1 MPTPL
6 VHLRLVRAY
15 RGYRAGEQIQATQRL
30 AETLVAQGVA
40 EAAEPAATLFDRKP
54 VERAVASVSI
64 AEIRRS

>member
-1 MPTPL
+1 MPTTL

-40 EAAEPAATLFDRKP
+40 EAAEPSATLFDRKP
-54 VERAVASVSI
+54 VERAVAGPAVE
-64 AEIRRS
+64 AR